1 MHSSFFRLMLAA
13 LLWATITPMLSAQLE
28 DLTRDTAFFRQQKL
42 EYQRW
47 LDQTGMGKT
56 LKVQALKVTSDDV
69 SLYLGFHA
77 TELDEIVNAWDT
89 LKVAYETQG
98 GMTLEEQLF
107 FRLVSFMGL
116 RQEAASIQIYDT
128 YDLSLDPL
136 FFRGIYYD
144 EGQIRV
150 DVNNPKSQIRDIK
163 INYTDVS
170 GAKKSSKAEFSRQYT
185 RDYVF
190 DRVMAF
196 AVEKYGRPKC
206 EGRNPKVKRLPNEDH
221 LRFQVSDLCKEVL
234 VDEQNPVVCRWLKT
248 LGYNCTWIKRE
259 LLTFTVIYIPTE
271 SGFQLN
277 ITLEGKVGSG
287 YYDDIRR
294 DAYMDMETDFKSY
307 LEDYADQI
315 ALEIKDYLRR
325 T

>member
-1 MHSSFFRLMLAA
+1 MAA
-13 LLWATITPMLSAQLE
+13 FLWAAFLPSLSAQLE
-28 DLTRDTAFFRQQKL
+28 DLTLDSVFFHQQKM

-56 LKVQALKVTSDDV
+56 LKVQALKITSDHV

-77 TELDEIVNAWDT
+77 TDLDEIVKAWNK
-89 LKVAYETQG
+89 LKTAYETEG
-98 GMTLEEQLF
+98 GITLEEQLF
-107 FRLVSFMGL
+107 FRLISFMGL

-128 YDLSLDPL
+128 YDLSSDPL

-144 EGQIRV
+144 EGRV
-150 DVNNPKSQIRDIK
+150 LVDINNPKSQIRDIK
-163 INYTDVS
+163 ISYTDVS
-170 GAKKSSKAEFSRQYT
+170 GAKKPSKTEFSKQYT

-190 DRVMAF
+190 DRVLAF
-196 AVEKYGRPKC
+196 AIEKYGRSRC
-206 EGRNPKVKRLPNEDH
+206 DDRNPAVKRLPNEDH

-234 VDEQNPVVCRWLKT
+234 IDEQNPIVCAWLRR
-248 LGYNCTWIKRE
+248 LGRQCNWIKRE

-294 DAYMDMETDFKSY
+294 DGYMDMETDFKSY

-315 ALEIKDYLRR
+315 ALEIKEYLRR